1 MESKT
6 NIEIALTT
14 HCQAKC
20 RSCARTDLD
29 TGEKVPWLKLEHF
42 PLSTY
47 TTILN
52 STKRHIS
59 DVKFCGEFGDPMM
72 HPQVK
77 NFINETFKYNPEMT
91 IDINTNGGLRNQKF
105 YRELA
110 SWYPKTLRLHWG
122 IDGADH
128 DTNWKYREGVDFE
141 RAMTNMKT
149 WFNWNGAGDWHF
161 IIFAWN
167 YKQIPLVKQM
177 AEDIGCAMRFKYNVR
192 EFGRI
197 TSEQRKHAEELLGDA
212 HVM

>member
-1 MESKT
+1 MESTT

-20 RSCARTDLD
+20 RSCARTNLD
-29 TGEKVPWLKLEHF
+29 TGEKVQWLKLEHF
-42 PLSTY
+42 PLNTY
-47 TTILN
+47 SKILN
-52 STKRHIS
+52 STKRYIS

-77 NFINETFKYNPEMT
+77 EFINETFKYNPQMT

-110 SWYPKTLRLHWG
+110 SWYPRTLRLHWG

-128 DTNWKYREGVDFE
+128 DTNWKYREGVDFK
-141 RAMTNMKT
+141 RAMSNMQT
-149 WFNWNGAGDWHF
+149 WFNWNGSGDWHF

-197 TSEQRKHAEELLGDA
+197 TPEQRKHSQDLLGDA